1 MLEGALRLLCGSDIE
16 DVLQPWFG
24 CDGSRQRPRATHLG
38 RGVWGGELP
47 SPLHA
52 MRNSSVESS
61 IMAHHG
67 VDVLL
72 HVEPMKVAPASPLLG
87 ERLRP
92 PK

>member
-1 MLEGALRLLCGSDIE
+1 
-16 DVLQPWFG
+16 V
-24 CDGSRQRPRATHLG
+24 
-38 RGVWGGELP
+38 GGELP

-52 MRNSSVESS
+52 VRNSSVESS

-87 ERLRP
+87 GEAQATEVVGDELKD
-92 PK
+92 PKANDFS

>member
-1 MLEGALRLLCGSDIE
+1 MVWLRWEQAKAPCHAFRERCVG
-16 DVLQPWFG
+16 G
-24 CDGSRQRPRATHLG
+24 
-38 RGVWGGELP
+38 GGELP
-47 SPLHA
+47 SQLHA
-52 MRNSSVESS
+52 VRNSSVESS

>member
-1 MLEGALRLLCGSDIE
+1 MVWLRWEQAKAPSHAFRERC
-16 DVLQPWFG
+16 
-24 CDGSRQRPRATHLG
+24 
-38 RGVWGGELP
+38 VWGGELP

-52 MRNSSVESS
+52 VRNSSVESS